1 MNKFDQL
8 MRAENELEFFFILIN
23 AVKGDLH
30 RARDAAHGNG
40 IKLTVEQNLFW
51 EEPNRKV
58 FERKT
63 THVFSLFQDGTLT
76 WAMLGQP
83 TITGLHDIRATLAQF
98 RGSLF
103 QTRLPEQT

>member
-8 MRAENELEFFFILIN
+8 MSAKNELEFFFILIN

-30 RARDAAHGNG
+30 RARDAVHGNG

-51 EEPNRKV
+51 EEAHRKV

-63 THVFSLFQDGTLT
+63 THIFSLFQDGTLT
-76 WAMLGQP
+76 WSMLGQP
-83 TITGLHDIRATLAQF
+83 TITGLQNIQGTLEKV
-98 RGSLF
+98 RGSLL